1 MLFRD
6 KNFLFELENELLQ
19 LKNISPSCDEC
30 LSYSEAVDN
39 LFTTYKKSDSIANN
53 LKVTGNG
60 IDEVTGKIARLERQ
74 RISSFLTLTQRLLL
88 IVGALLC
95 TLGPLFVYKTAAYIV
110 TPIKRLVNIT
120 KKISEGDIT
129 LRAPFKEQDETYQ
142 LAVSFNTMLDNLYQT
157 QQSLEKSMELLRE
170 KQSQLVEAEKLATI
184 GTVSSG
190 IAHEINNP
198 LQNIYLAAQILSEQ
212 ETSSNIVKEAVKDIF
227 SQTLRVKR
235 IVNELLEFAREK
247 TPELKNIHILDVI
260 NNALKMIKLPDEIS
274 DIKYNIECS
283 EDVYV
288 YADGHQLVQVFINLF
303 TNAMDAMEESGLLN
317 VRIDTTDNSVQI
329 KISDTGNGIAPQDIP
344 DIFDPFHTTKGSGTG
359 LGLAIVQCIIAKN
372 KGNIEV
378 TSELNKGTTFK
389 IALKHLSY
397 KLENDGHAVTGVS
410 NGLDALKQVEKEAFD
425 ILIADIKMPGM
436 DGIALLAEVKAKSP
450 DIEVII
456 VTGFGSIESAVDAMK
471 KGACDYITKP
481 FSLDELNLKIA
492 KIMENKRL
500 RDENIALKASL
511 GLNKDM

>member
-1 MLFRD
+1 
-6 KNFLFELENELLQ
+6 
-19 LKNISPSCDEC
+19 
-30 LSYSEAVDN
+30 
-39 LFTTYKKSDSIANN
+39 
-53 LKVTGNG
+53 
-60 IDEVTGKIARLERQ
+60 
-74 RISSFLTLTQRLLL
+74 
-88 IVGALLC
+88 
-95 TLGPLFVYKTAAYIV
+95 LGPLFVYKTAAYIV

-198 LQNIYLAAQILSEQ
+198 LQNIYLAAQVLSEQ

-227 SQTLRVKR
+227 SETLRVKR

-288 YADGHQLVQVFINLF
+288 YADGHQLEQVFINLF

-329 KISDTGNGIAPQDIP
+329 EVSDTGKGIAPQDIP

-378 TSELNKGTTFK
+378 TSELTKGTTFT
-389 IALKHLSY
+389 LTLPRGNH
-397 KLENDGHAVTGVS
+397 ET
-410 NGLDALKQVEKEAFD
+410 
-425 ILIADIKMPGM
+425 
-436 DGIALLAEVKAKSP
+436 
-450 DIEVII
+450 
-456 VTGFGSIESAVDAMK
+456 
-471 KGACDYITKP
+471 
-481 FSLDELNLKIA
+481 
-492 KIMENKRL
+492 
-500 RDENIALKASL
+500 
-511 GLNKDM
+511 